1 MEWEE
6 RELVLLLNQK
16 RWGEGACTGSAMAAA
31 RWRRQGRRTA
41 WHARERARE
50 EELERRSGWGRRME
64 RLGAGGGAGE
74 RLRLGTWPGK
84 RR

>member
-1 MEWEE
+1 MEWGE

-16 RWGEGACTGSAMAAA
+16 RGGEGACTGSATVAA
-31 RWRRQGRRTA
+31 RWQRQSRETA

-50 EELERRSGWGRRME
+50 EELERRSGWERRVE

-74 RLRLGTWPGK
+74 RPRLSTWPGK
-84 RR
+84 WR